1 MEMVPKNF
9 IDLAHVLSH
18 KFKTEAAFRS
28 AISRSYYGL
37 YNLMSCFLVN
47 NDIALPNTAK
57 AHDLTY
63 KYLHNCGDLKV
74 RLLAKTLNDLH
85 TDRNNADYHLELTQY
100 NNPNVARMA
109 YIKANTAYNGFGE
122 VISKSSNRKKI
133 VKGVI
138 AHKNK
143 TQT

>member
-1 MEMVPKNF
+1 MEMVPKDF

-37 YNLMSCFLVN
+37 YNLMSRFLVN
-47 NDIALPNTAK
+47 NNIALPNTAK
-57 AHDLTY
+57 AHDLTH
-63 KYLHNCGDLKV
+63 KYLHNCGDPEV

-85 TDRNNADYHLELTQY
+85 IDRNSADYHLELTQY
-100 NNPNVARMA
+100 NNPNVAIMA
-109 YIKANTAYNGFGE
+109 YIKANTAYNGFE
-122 VISKSSNRKKI
+122 ELISKSSNRKKI

-138 AHKNK
+138 TYKNK

>member
-1 MEMVPKNF
+1 MVPKDF

-37 YNLMSCFLVN
+37 YNLMSRFLVN
-47 NDIALPNTAK
+47 NNIVLPNTAK

-63 KYLHNCGDLKV
+63 KYLHAVQDVQK
-74 RLLAKTLNDLH
+74 LAKILDDLRDQRND
-85 TDRNNADYHLELTQY
+85 ADYHLELIQY
-100 NNPNVARMA
+100 NDPNLARMA
-109 YIKANTAYNGFGE
+109 YIKANTAYNGFE
-122 VISKSSNRKKI
+122 KLISKSRNRKKI
-133 VKGVI
+133 IKGVI

-143 TQT
+143 THT